1 MKRLMLGLAAASLI
15 ASPIAQAQGD
25 NHRDQRRGS
34 QPYENDRNT
43 ENGRH
48 HGWQRDRG
56 HNHHWNRGERM
67 GYNDWNQSRRI
78 DYRRYNL
85 RQPPRGYEWRGN
97 DDRMYLVQT
106 RTGYIMSVVMVRNVR
121 DRGDGYGWGND
132 RGENYRWS
140 RGQRMGYRDW
150 QRARPV
156 DYRQYNLR
164 QPPRGHEWRRNNDR
178 FVLVAVATGLIAAV
192 LPANGR

>member
-1 MKRLMLGLAAASLI
+1 MKRLMFGVAAACLI

-25 NHRDQRRGS
+25 NHRDQRRGN
-34 QPYENDRNT
+34 QPYENARNT
-43 ENGRH
+43 DNGQHR
-48 HGWQRDRG
+48 GWSKDRG
-56 HNHHWNRGERM
+56 HDRNWNRGERM
-67 GYNDWNQSRRI
+67 GYNDWNDSRRI

-97 DDRMYLVQT
+97 DYRMFLVQIG
-106 RTGYIMSVVMVRNVR
+106 TGYVRSVVLITNVR
-121 DRGDGYGWGND
+121 DRGNGYGWGND
-132 RGENYRWS
+132 RGESYRWG
-140 RGQRMGYRDW
+140 RGQRMGYQDW

-164 QPPRGHEWRRNNDR
+164 QPPRGHEWRRSDDR

-192 LPANGR
+192 ILANGR